1 MNGALDKP
9 ATGSIYKIGW
19 SSDGTQV
26 AGACGNG
33 HVIFAHV
40 IEKRIEW
47 KEFEATVTGR
57 KSISVRN
64 VTNEAWEKLEFRNEF
79 TLRQNSKNAQ
89 HFNKEYL
96 KIFTNITQ
104 INLNVNKA
112 FFWNLFYFNNFLRVL
127 H

>member
-79 TLRQNSKNAQ
+79 TLRQNSKYTQ
-89 HFNKEYL
+89 HFILEYSH
-96 KIFTNITQ
+96 KNSHTS
-104 INLNVNKA
+104 A
-112 FFWNLFYFNNFLRVL
+112 FKLI
-127 H
+127 